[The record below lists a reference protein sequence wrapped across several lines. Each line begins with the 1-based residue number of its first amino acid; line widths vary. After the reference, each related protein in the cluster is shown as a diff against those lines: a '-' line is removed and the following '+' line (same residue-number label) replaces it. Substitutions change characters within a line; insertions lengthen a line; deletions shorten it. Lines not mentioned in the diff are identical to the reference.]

1 MSPCTPGQPF
11 RFAGSP
17 STAKTALR
25 LLSRPAGARPYGAQ
39 IVPENVKLPDLDAE
53 RNRRKS
59 DATAD
64 RKVTVL
70 AVDDDGSYLGYL
82 EHILKR
88 AGYGVLTAPS
98 AAAAFDILHQQRVDL
113 LLVDLQM
120 PVMDGIE
127 MVQKLREDEEL
138 RSLYSILLT
147 ASGHLQ
153 TKLRALDSGLDDYL
167 PKQSSETEILAK
179 LRSAARRL
187 DLERRLH
194 LENEELQTLALT
206 DELTG
211 IANRRSLF
219 RAADKMLASGRPV
232 AAILFDLNHFKQV
245 NDTHGHV
252 AGDRILADVGAV
264 CRNNTRLG
272 DLVGRYGGDEFL
284 MLIRDATVDD
294 ARIICRRLEG
304 EICQLRWTIRG
315 TTFGTSACFGVAG
328 TDDGPH
334 DTFQDILN
342 RCDEEMYRSKEVGS
356 C

>member
-1 MSPCTPGQPF
+1 LLCCTAEPHRDSGIA
-11 RFAGSP
+11 R
-17 STAKTALR
+17 KTAPR
-25 LLSRPAGARPYGAQ
+25 LLSRQAGARPYGAK
-39 IVPENVKLPDLDAE
+39 IVPENVKRPDPEDQ
-53 RNRRKS
+53 RNRRRS
-59 DATAD
+59 DASEA

-88 AGYGVLTAPS
+88 AGYGVLTASS
-98 AAAAFDILHQQRVDL
+98 AAIAFDILHKQKVDL

-127 MVQKLREDEEL
+127 MVQKLREDEDL
-138 RSLYSILLT
+138 RGLYSILLT

-219 RAADKMLASGRPV
+219 RAADKMLASGRPLT
-232 AAILFDLNHFKQV
+232 AILFDLNHFKQV
-245 NDTHGHV
+245 NDTHGHL
-252 AGDRILADVGAV
+252 AGDQILADVGAV

-284 MLIRDATVDD
+284 MLIRDATVAD
-294 ARIICRRLEG
+294 ARLICRRLEG
-304 EICQLRWTIRG
+304 EICQLRWTFHG
-315 TTFGTSACFGVAG
+315 TPVGTSACFGVAG

-334 DTFQDILN
+334 GSFQEILT
-342 RCDEEMYRSKEVGS
+342 RCDEEMYRDKELGS